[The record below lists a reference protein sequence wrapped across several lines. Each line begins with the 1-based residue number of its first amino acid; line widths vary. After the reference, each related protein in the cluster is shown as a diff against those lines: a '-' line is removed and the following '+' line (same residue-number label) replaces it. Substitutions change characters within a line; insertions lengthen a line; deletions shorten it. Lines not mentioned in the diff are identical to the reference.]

1 MAEKRK
7 AGFNI
12 PLNFYDGPE
21 VESIP
26 RRIRAAAIGVWSL
39 AGNYSSTQLTDG
51 YVGPGML
58 KMFGCTDAIR
68 AALKATINKKGEPS
82 PLWVDARNGGIQLTN
97 WAKHQRTNEEVTTY
111 RASEAERKR
120 LAREAAARA
129 AGEEGS
135 SNLSDNFDGTNAY
148 LIDSS
153 ENGNAQECVDS
164 CLTVGTDNA
173 TTSTDANLSGR
184 TSAGRPPDVR
194 AESGE
199 TKTETKTK
207 SLSRTHVTDE
217 SSPNVGADELGLS
230 DPVSPSA
237 SRLVAALIPDTIPS
251 AVRTGLRLKA
261 SELINRD
268 HLDSDTV
275 AESLRRWLAKPGAGV
290 GLLPSLASDVIRE
303 RAAPVANGRN
313 PNKLRVL
320 AGLAAEV
327 RATEQAQIANIAQRR
342 AIE

>member
-97 WAKHQRTNEEVTTY
+97 WAKHQRTNDEVTSY
-111 RASEAERKR
+111 RANEAERKR
-120 LAREAAARA
+120 LERLAAAEAAAR
-129 AGEEGS
+129 
-135 SNLSDNFDGTNAY
+135 NNDF
-148 LIDSS
+148 
-153 ENGNAQECVDS
+153 
-164 CLTVGTDNA
+164 
-173 TTSTDANLSGR
+173 LSGR
-184 TSAGRPPDVR
+184 TEDGQGSNVRSDAGDPK
-194 AESGE
+194 
-199 TKTETKTK
+199 TKTE
-207 SLSRTHVTDE
+207 SEFEFFGYVTDE
-217 SSPNVGADELGLS
+217 SSPNVGGDERGLS
-230 DPVSPSA
+230 APVVPSA
-237 SRLVAALIPDTIPS
+237 SRLVSALIPETIPS
-251 AVRTGLRLKA
+251 AVRTGLRHRA

-268 HLDSDTV
+268 GCDSDVV
-275 AESLRRWLAKPGAGV
+275 AEALRRWLVKPGAGV
-290 GLLPSLASDVIRE
+290 GLLSSLASDVIRE
-303 RAAPVANGRN
+303 RASPTGNGK
-313 PNKLRVL
+313 PPSKLRVL

-327 RATEQAQIANIAQRR
+327 RATEQAELGNLAHQR